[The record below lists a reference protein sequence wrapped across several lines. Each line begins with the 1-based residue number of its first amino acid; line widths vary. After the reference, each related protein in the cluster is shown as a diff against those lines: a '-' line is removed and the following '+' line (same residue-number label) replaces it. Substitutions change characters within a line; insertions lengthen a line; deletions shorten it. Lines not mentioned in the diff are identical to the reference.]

1 MTTLAS
7 GPASFSTAASTL
19 FDPLAEVP
27 PDTHGSGWVHDIYAT
42 ELLRD
47 RRAVPEIENTVLS
60 VISEHI
66 RESAGGDLG
75 RFQLDD
81 PAGGLRVWR
90 LSPAPAGD
98 GFAELVER
106 LLAAAAPRAATER
119 RRVASVILSSSSSR
133 GMCGRI
139 RSLCDTAAA
148 SGSEYA
154 LDDAID
160 VLADPAIP
168 FAELAELARRM
179 AGDQPI
185 ADAVFDWAAW
195 SEDAR
200 HILIRA
206 AGFRGDGSF
215 YPLAEWLIRPGEESL
230 HISRVDAL
238 ANLAEAR
245 DDRALALDML
255 RKTAARSPHRRV
267 REAARAAIEDLGA

>member
-90 LSPAPAGD
+90 LSPAPAG
-98 GFAELVER
+98 GA
-106 LLAAAAPRAATER
+106 
-119 RRVASVILSSSSSR
+119 RRVSTVWSVSVEPCKLPPCSLVPVSS
-133 GMCGRI
+133 
-139 RSLCDTAAA
+139 CD
-148 SGSEYA
+148 
-154 LDDAID
+154 
-160 VLADPAIP
+160 V
-168 FAELAELARRM
+168 
-179 AGDQPI
+179 
-185 ADAVFDWAAW
+185 
-195 SEDAR
+195 
-200 HILIRA
+200 
-206 AGFRGDGSF
+206 
-215 YPLAEWLIRPGEESL
+215 
-230 HISRVDAL
+230 
-238 ANLAEAR
+238 
-245 DDRALALDML
+245 
-255 RKTAARSPHRRV
+255 
-267 REAARAAIEDLGA
+267 

>member
-98 GFAELVER
+98 GVAELVER
-106 LLAAAAPRAATER
+106 LLAATSGCSENENSSPLNQTEPCHCSVVLRMLGLYRTPR
-119 RRVASVILSSSSSR
+119 
-133 GMCGRI
+133 
-139 RSLCDTAAA
+139 RSC
-148 SGSEYA
+148 
-154 LDDAID
+154 
-160 VLADPAIP
+160 P
-168 FAELAELARRM
+168 
-179 AGDQPI
+179 
-185 ADAVFDWAAW
+185 
-195 SEDAR
+195 
-200 HILIRA
+200 
-206 AGFRGDGSF
+206 
-215 YPLAEWLIRPGEESL
+215 
-230 HISRVDAL
+230 
-238 ANLAEAR
+238 
-245 DDRALALDML
+245 
-255 RKTAARSPHRRV
+255 
-267 REAARAAIEDLGA
+267 